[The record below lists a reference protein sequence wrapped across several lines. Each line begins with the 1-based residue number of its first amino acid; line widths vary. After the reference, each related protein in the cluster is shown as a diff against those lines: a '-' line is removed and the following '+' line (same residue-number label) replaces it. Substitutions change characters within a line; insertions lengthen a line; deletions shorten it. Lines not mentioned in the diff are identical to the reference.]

1 MMIHCGVVGNPVLHS
16 LSPLIHQ
23 HFASQAKIP
32 LGYDK
37 IQGDNAAF
45 ESQVKDFFDRGG
57 RGLNITLP
65 FKPRAFALAAVLTER
80 CSQAKAANTLWQHAG
95 QLHAD
100 NTDGIGLVRDL
111 VRYVDLNNKTI
122 LLLGAGGAARGVIGP
137 LLSAGV
143 AKVTLANRTLEN
155 ARALLTDF
163 PHITCLAMDELD
175 ESFDVIINATSASL
189 AGEQLILPSGI
200 WSTKPLCYDLAYR
213 LHEPTHFVNYA
224 SGQGCVA
231 VDGLGMLV
239 EQAAEAF
246 AIWHNFIPETKSV
259 LDNLR
264 EFPTN

>member
-1 MMIHCGVVGNPVLHS
+1 MMIHCGVVGNPVTHS

-23 HFASQAKIP
+23 YFASQAKIQ
-32 LGYDK
+32 LVYDK
-37 IQGDNAAF
+37 IQGDNASF
-45 ESQVKDFFDRGG
+45 ESQVSDFFDRGG

-65 FKPRAFALAAVLTER
+65 FKPRAFAMAAVLTER

-111 VRYVDLNNKTI
+111 AHYVDLNNKTI

-143 AKVTLANRTLEN
+143 ANLTLANRTLEN
-155 ARALLTDF
+155 TRALLTDF
-163 PHITCLAMDELD
+163 PQINGLAMDELD
-175 ESFDVIINATSASL
+175 GSFDVIINATSASL
-189 AGEQLILPSGI
+189 AGEQLILPAGI
-200 WSTKPLCYDLAYR
+200 WNKKPLCYDLAYR
-213 LHEPTHFVNYA
+213 LRELTLFVSYA

-246 AIWHNFIPETKSV
+246 AIWHGFIPETKSV
-259 LDNLR
+259 LEHLR
-264 EFPTN
+264 ESPKN

>member
-1 MMIHCGVVGNPVLHS
+1 MTIRCAVVGNPVAHS

-23 HFASQAKIP
+23 QFASQAGMQ
-32 LGYDK
+32 LVYDK
-37 IQGDNAAF
+37 IQGDDSAF
-45 ESQVKDFFDRGG
+45 ESQVMDFFDRGG

-65 FKPRAFALAAVLTER
+65 FKLRAFAMAAVPGER
-80 CSQAKAANTLWQHAG
+80 CSQAKAANTLWLHAG

-111 VRYVDLNNKTI
+111 AHHVDLNNQRI

-143 AKVTLANRTLEN
+143 ARLTLANRSLDN

-163 PHITCLAMDELD
+163 PNMSCLAMDKLD
-175 ESFDVIINATSASL
+175 GAFDVIINATSASL
-189 AGEQLILPSGI
+189 AGEQLLLPASV
-200 WSTKPLCYDLAYR
+200 WRTKPFCYDLAYR
-213 LHEPTHFVNYA
+213 LHEPTPFVGYA
-224 SGQGCVA
+224 SSHGCTA

-246 AIWHNFIPETKSV
+246 AIWHDFVPETNSV
-259 LDNLR
+259 LEHLR
-264 EFPTN
+264 ESPTN